1 MDDPTFTQI
10 FNIIIAIALGDRAP
24 HQVEAT
30 PGVIVGICL
39 VIIFSLSYTYIKMYK
54 KVPCAMSHPR
64 AADAC
69 PAGSVAGVR
78 WGWLAHAVTR
88 GWLCGMPSACPL
100 APRPPPA
107 PLYT

>member
-54 KVPCAMSHPR
+54 KVRVPCR
-64 AADAC
+64 
-69 PAGSVAGVR
+69 
-78 WGWLAHAVTR
+78 TR
-88 GWLCGMPSACPL
+88 GRPMHVRL
-100 APRPPPA
+100 ALSRG
-107 PLYT
+107 